1 MHLFAEP
8 SLGPDAEAIADQQ
21 HADQQFGID
30 GGAAR
35 VAVELRKMRADAA
48 KIDEPVDGAQ
58 QVILWDM
65 ILKRELVEQRR
76 LRFLSWS
83 HHRRSS
89 PSITGIESAVQT
101 SIKEEFFNKIS
112 PKQTYFNRA
121 EQIDHC
127 PSIPRNLCAPRLS
140 KIMPDPATKSRTVCE
155 TRTWPASAIPP
166 IRAAM

>member
-1 MHLFAEP
+1 MHLLAEP
-8 SLGPDAEAIADQQ
+8 PLGPDAEAIPDQQ

-35 VAVELRKMRADAA
+35 VAVELRKMRPDAA

-76 LRFLSWS
+76 LRFLSRS

-89 PSITGIESAVQT
+89 PSITGSESAVQT
-101 SIKEEFFNKIS
+101 SIKEEFFNIIRPPGQWCCNS
-112 PKQTYFNRA
+112 EAALGERC
-121 EQIDHC
+121 ER
-127 PSIPRNLCAPRLS
+127 PRVPHDCFSQQLCMGLRKLLLGG
-140 KIMPDPATKSRTVCE
+140 KHLENHT
-155 TRTWPASAIPP
+155 PP
-166 IRAAM
+166 LLQ

>member
-8 SLGPDAEAIADQQ
+8 SLGPDTEAIADQQ

-76 LRFLSWS
+76 LRFLPRS

-101 SIKEEFFNKIS
+101 SIKEEFFNKIG
-112 PKQTYFNRA
+112 
-121 EQIDHC
+121 
-127 PSIPRNLCAPRLS
+127 S
-140 KIMPDPATKSRTVCE
+140 KRPLLWEIML
-155 TRTWPASAIPP
+155 WASGFHPP
-166 IRAAM
+166 CTQQKTPPP